1 MTRCPSCNEAV
12 AGAGRFCASCGA
24 ALDASAMPTEAMAE
38 RNPPSSSSGTD
49 EGRFPA
55 GTVLGERYRILGLLG
70 RGGMGEVYRAVDLK
84 LDQTVALKF
93 LPVATARDS
102 RLLERFRGEVRVAR
116 QVSHRNVCRVHD
128 IGEADGAAFISMEY
142 VDGEDLGLL
151 LRRIGR
157 LPGDKAIE
165 FSRRLCAGLAAAHE
179 KGVLHRDLKPANVM
193 IDGRG
198 QVLIMDFGLAA
209 AADAIV
215 GGDIRSGTPAYMA
228 PEQKEGR
235 EVTVR
240 SDIYSLGLV
249 LAEMFTGQKASQNG
263 ASRPER
269 LSTTVKDLDPAVE
282 KLIHRCL
289 DPNPARRPQ
298 SALDVARALPGGD
311 PLAEALAAGD
321 TPTPGMV
328 AASEDTGAL
337 SVRAAVACLV
347 FVFVGLGAQVFWG
360 SRQSI
365 LNLTSMPYSPEVL
378 EQKAREV
385 AAGLGYTAPPVDV
398 ARGIF
403 YDGDYYDWAQ
413 RSLKLA
419 EYRAQLA
426 SGEPPTLIFSHNQ
439 SPRYMIPEN
448 PSGQVSRTDPA
459 RIPGW
464 VEVWLDPQARLRSFR
479 AQPSAESAAAP
490 ASSFDSNKL
499 FAAAGLDASRW
510 TPADP
515 QAIPPMA
522 FDARAAWTGTYPS
535 LPQTPLRIEAAAWQG
550 RPVFFEI
557 LGPWRRPEG
566 TSLGL
571 TLGVTSGSLPLP
583 LATTAAI
590 LAIVAL
596 FLAVRNL
603 RTGRGDLRGAARL
616 AAFVLVSLSL
626 NALVYIHHAP
636 VLGELGSLVLI
647 IAVALFV
654 SAFVWAVYMALEPYV
669 RRHWPQALIGWT
681 RALSGSFRD
690 PLVAGHILAGIAA
703 GIGASALVRAGRALA
718 GAPLN
723 SFTGTL
729 ETRGVIGNWFGDV
742 AVPPAIALGMF
753 FLFLLLKLLLRRTWL
768 AVVSVIA
775 AFAASL
781 IIGYSADVP
790 IFAVLLTLASTLLV
804 AVSIRFGML
813 ASTFAIWAFGSFA
826 RYPLTSNFS
835 AWYAPQGFM
844 EVALILAVSLWT
856 FRHALGGRKVWKS
869 EFLDQ

>member
-1 MTRCPSCNEAV
+1 MTRCPSCSEAV

-38 RNPPSSSSGTD
+38 RKPPSSSSGTD

-70 RGGMGEVYRAVDLK
+70 RGGMGEVYRAFDLK

-93 LPVATARDS
+93 LPAATARDS

-142 VDGEDLGLL
+142 LDGEDLGSL

-157 LPGDKAIE
+157 LPGDKAVE

-209 AADAIV
+209 AADAIA

-249 LAEMFTGQKASQNG
+249 LVEMFTGQKASQDG
-263 ASRPER
+263 ASRPEK

-282 KLIHRCL
+282 KLIQRCL
-289 DPNPARRPQ
+289 DPNPSRRPQ

-321 TPTPGMV
+321 TPSPEMV
-328 AASEDTGAL
+328 AASEDTGVL

-347 FVFVGLGAQVFWG
+347 LVIAGLAAQVFWG

-365 LNLTSMPYSPEVL
+365 LNLTPMPYSPEVL
-378 EQKAREV
+378 EQKAREM
-385 AAGLGYTAPPVDV
+385 AARFGYTAAPLDVD
-398 ARGIF
+398 RGFF
-403 YDGDYYDWAQ
+403 YDGDYYGWAQ
-413 RSLKLA
+413 RTLKPA
-419 EYRAQLA
+419 EYRVQLA
-426 SGEPPTLIFSHNQ
+426 NGEPPALIFAHNQ
-439 SPRYMIPEN
+439 SPQYMIPES
-448 PSGQVSRTDPA
+448 PVGQISRTDPA
-459 RIPGW
+459 RVPGW
-464 VEVWLDPQARLRSFR
+464 VEVWLDPQGHLTDFR
-479 AQPSAESAAAP
+479 ALPFPESAVPP
-490 ASSFDSNKL
+490 ASMFDWNHL
-499 FAAAGLDASRW
+499 FEAAGLDASRW
-510 TPADP
+510 TLAEP
-515 QAIPPMA
+515 QEIPPMA
-522 FDARAAWTGTYPS
+522 FDARAAWKGTYPT

-571 TLGVTSGSLPLP
+571 TAGVTSGGVPLP
-583 LATTAAI
+583 LAASIAI
-590 LAIVAL
+590 LAIAAL
-596 FLAVRNL
+596 VLAVRNS
-603 RTGRGDLRGAARL
+603 RTGRGDLSGAARL
-616 AAFVLVSLSL
+616 AAFILVSLSL
-626 NALVYIHHAP
+626 TGIVGTHHTP
-636 VLGELGSLVLI
+636 VLGELGSLVLR
-647 IAVALFV
+647 IAVALFG
-654 SAFVWAVYMALEPYV
+654 SAFVWVVYVALEPYV

-690 PLVAGHILAGIAA
+690 PLVAGHILAGIAS
-703 GIGASALVRAGRALA
+703 GMGAAALASVGRALA
-718 GAPLN
+718 GTPLN

-742 AVPPAIALGMF
+742 SVPPAIALGMF

-775 AFAASL
+775 ALAAAL
-781 IIGYSADVP
+781 IIVRSADVP
-790 IFAVLLTLASTLLV
+790 IFAVLLTLATLLIV

-813 ASTFAIWAFGSFA
+813 ASTFAIWTFGSFA

-835 AWYAPQGFM
+835 AWYASQGFM

-856 FRHALGGRKVWKS
+856 FRHALAGRKVWKS